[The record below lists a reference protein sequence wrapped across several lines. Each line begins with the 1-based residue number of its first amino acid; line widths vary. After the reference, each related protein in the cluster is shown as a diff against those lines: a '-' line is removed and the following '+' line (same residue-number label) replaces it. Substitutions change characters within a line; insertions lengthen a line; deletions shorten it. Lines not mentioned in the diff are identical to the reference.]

1 MKLGA
6 HYSIHGDFFKIE
18 LRPKIGSTSNQSID
32 SHMERD
38 PGSTVTKEKALQM
51 TSKTKKRD
59 ITQKHIYEQAV
70 DHIARA
76 ICIYPSNIK
85 NEKEN
90 SSGIPSKSPNDAI
103 FRFCTTAKKKKGFK
117 KVITRTDST

>member
-85 NEKEN
+85 KKKIQWYTFKITKRRHFPFLYNIK
-90 SSGIPSKSPNDAI
+90 GA
-103 FRFCTTAKKKKGFK
+103 TAKKKNGSK
-117 KVITRTDST
+117 K